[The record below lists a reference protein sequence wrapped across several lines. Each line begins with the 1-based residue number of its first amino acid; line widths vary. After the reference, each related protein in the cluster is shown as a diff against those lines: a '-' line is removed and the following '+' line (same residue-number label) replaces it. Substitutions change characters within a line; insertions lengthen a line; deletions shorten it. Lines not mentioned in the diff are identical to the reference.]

1 MVNDIS
7 ISQRQLLQIARATVS
22 EGYEVLLLDEPT
34 TSLTTDDTERLFD
47 TVGQLKKENK
57 SIVFISH
64 KLEEVFRL
72 GDVITVFRNGRQVAE
87 SPATEVNVDWAVRAM
102 TGHSID
108 ESELFVS
115 GKVSD
120 ETILEVKNLWGEKFR
135 DISFSLRKGEILGF
149 SGLVGAG
156 RSELMQAIF
165 GYLPVVSGHIFFE
178 GKPWKFG
185 NPSYAVSH
193 GMLYLP
199 EERRSQG
206 ILPDM
211 SVKNNASIG
220 FLRELLVKSL
230 ISTSIEVVRVNE
242 IVREYD
248 IKTPTINREIKFLS
262 GGNQQKVIIG
272 RSMSCK
278 PKVLIFDEPTKGID
292 VGTKTEI
299 YRLMREIAESE
310 GVGVI
315 LISSEMKEI
324 IKCSNRVVAMYNGR
338 IVGEYPQNTD
348 NSDILHSI
356 LGLGPAKSEGGHDE

>member
-1 MVNDIS
+1 M
-7 ISQRQLLQIARATVS
+7 
-22 EGYEVLLLDEPT
+22 
-34 TSLTTDDTERLFD
+34 DDTERLFD
-47 TVGQLKKENK
+47 TVGQLKKEHK
-57 SIVFISH
+57 AIVFISH
-64 KLEEVFRL
+64 KLEEIFRL

-87 SPATEVNVDWAVRAM
+87 SPASEVNADWAVRAM

-115 GKVSD
+115 GRVSD
-120 ETILEVKNLWGEKFR
+120 ETILDVRNLWGEKFR
-135 DISFSLRKGEILGF
+135 DVSFSLRKGEILGF

-185 NPSYAVSH
+185 DPNYAVGH
-193 GMLYLP
+193 GMIYIP

-211 SVKNNASIG
+211 SVKNNVSIG
-220 FLRELLVKSL
+220 FLRELLVKGL
-230 ISTSIEVVRVNE
+230 ISAGMETARVGG

-248 IKTPTINREIKFLS
+248 IKTPTIKREIKFLS

-278 PKVLIFDEPTKGID
+278 PKILIFDEPTKGID

-299 YRLMREIAESE
+299 YRLMRQIAENES
-310 GVGVI
+310 VGVI

-324 IKCSNRVVAMYNGR
+324 IKCSNRVIAMYNGKTA
-338 IVGEYPQNTD
+338 GEYPQNAD
-348 NSDILHSI
+348 SGDILHSI
-356 LGLGPAKSEGGHDE
+356 LGLGSAGNERDHNE